1 MSTGQTIDPKR
12 PVVQVRGLTHRI
24 GGRRILDDVSL
35 DLHAGEV
42 VGLIGPGGSGKT
54 QLIRCLVTLT
64 WPSRAELRLFDKPVS
79 LLRRRHL
86 RECRSRIGLQFQ
98 NFALFD
104 YLDVWNNVAFPLLH
118 ARGMTRADADG
129 PVRKALERVGLAGT
143 EEKLPAELSGGMRRR
158 VAIARVMAA
167 APSFAV
173 FDDPVAGLDPV
184 NSAKIMALLKD
195 YARSAESLVVVA
207 THDLERL
214 LPITSRVVAVFKG
227 RIAYDGPT
235 HDLMS
240 TAPDEVRRFVAAALS
255 GEADPELDE
264 APGGRGAS

>member
-1 MSTGQTIDPKR
+1 MTGIGSQQA
-12 PVVQVRGLTHRI
+12 VVSARGISHRLS
-24 GGRRILDDVSL
+24 GRKILDDISL
-35 DLHAGEV
+35 SFGAGEV

-64 WPSRAELRLFDKPVS
+64 WPWKGGIELFGKTVS
-79 LLRRRHL
+79 VLRRRHL
-86 RECRSRIGLQFQ
+86 KECRSRIGLQFQ

-118 ARGMTRADADG
+118 ARAMSREQADA
-129 PVRKALERVGLAGT
+129 PVRLALERVGLAGT
-143 EEKLPAELSGGMRRR
+143 ESKFPSELSGGMRRR

-167 APSFAV
+167 TPAVAV

-195 YARSAESLVVVA
+195 YAATSESLVVVA

-214 LPITSRVVAVFKG
+214 LPITSRVVAIFGGKML
-227 RIAYDGPT
+227 YDGAT
-235 HDLMS
+235 GALM
-240 TAPDEVRRFVAAALS
+240 TQAPEEVRRFVAAALS
-255 GEADPELDE
+255 GEADPDLE
-264 APGGRGAS
+264 AGGAA